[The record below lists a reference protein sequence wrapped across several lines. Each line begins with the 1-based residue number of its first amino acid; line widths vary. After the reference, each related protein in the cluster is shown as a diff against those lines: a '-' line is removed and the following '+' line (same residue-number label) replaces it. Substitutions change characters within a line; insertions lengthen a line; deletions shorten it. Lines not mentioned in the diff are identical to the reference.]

1 MIRLQRNN
9 VVKVVADEHKSALL
23 QKQGFHIIENRIQ
36 QNTVFSCV
44 ICQKTYQTQRGLL
57 SHKCKGGIS

>member
-9 VVKVVADEHKSALL
+9 VVKVVADEQKSALL
-23 QKQGFHIIENRIQ
+23 QKQGFHIIEERMKKNDI
-36 QNTVFSCV
+36 FSCA

-57 SHKCKGGIS
+57 SHKCKGGN